1 MEIFIPFAFASLI
14 GLAHAFDA
22 DHLLAVSS
30 IAARRDSTLLA
41 IKDGIFWGLG
51 HTTTIVI
58 VGTIVMTGRLTFLNF
73 DFFEIFV
80 GILLIVLGISRIVSK
95 ENYYLLSDD
104 YKHSA
109 AYSVGL
115 LHGLAGS
122 GALIILVISE
132 FEEITFAL
140 LYLLIFGVG
149 SILGMLIVVGML
161 RIPFTKRLKLSKR
174 VKFSIE
180 IFVSILCIA
189 YGSWMI
195 YEILLK

>member
-1 MEIFIPFAFASLI
+1 MDIFIPIAFASLV

-30 IAARRDSTLLA
+30 IAARRDSTILA
-41 IKDGIFWGLG
+41 IKDGFFWGLG

-58 VGTIVMTGRLTFLNF
+58 IGTIIMTGRLTYLDF
-73 DFFEIFV
+73 DLFELFV
-80 GILLIVLGISRIVSK
+80 GLVLIALGLSRIISK
-95 ENYYLLSDD
+95 ENYYLLSDQ
-104 YKHSA
+104 YKHGA

-122 GALIILVISE
+122 GALILIVMSE
-132 FEEITFAL
+132 VDQIPYGI
-140 LYLLIFGVG
+140 LYLLIFGLG
-149 SILGMLIVVGML
+149 SIVGMLIVVGML
-161 RIPFTKRLKLSKR
+161 RIPYTNRMKISKR

-180 IFVSILCIA
+180 LIVSVLCIF

-195 YEILLK
+195 YNVVPL